1 VATMATKF
9 LATKFFETSIKTTA
23 FITSLLFCLLSL
35 AIFAEDG
42 AKKESLKELEMA
54 SKMVKSSIGADK
66 NSKGKDTGTDTKDI
80 KEVFLENTTTTNN
93 TANTNIE
100 GIGVGNITSQQTPK
114 TIPSVDPV
122 SKDSINNVIDGDVI
136 KDVEIT
142 KGKAVKKSKATK
154 AIDGIIER
162 SFADNEQINVVL
174 SNRDINRV
182 LVKGDKIQSVNG
194 PTGLYMAKND
204 PLGSAYISSYGDST
218 FTVFVST
225 SKGHNFSLLVMP
237 RATPGRTIILEPTTP
252 SLLTARFE
260 EIESYQK
267 VLITFIKAMINN
279 EMGEDYTYEEEKS
292 KKSKKIDF
300 YGMADIKQI
309 ASYSGSHLLGIV
321 SEIKN
326 KSKKSITLK
335 PSYFYQ
341 PGVKA
346 VALSNQTI
354 APSAIGLLYQ
364 VISRD

>member
-1 VATMATKF
+1 MVTKF
-9 LATKFFETSIKTTA
+9 LKVGIKKTIFTMC
-23 FITSLLFCLLSL
+23 LLFCLLSP

-42 AKKESLKELEMA
+42 AKKESLKELEVVA
-54 SKMVKSSIGADK
+54 EIIK
-66 NSKGKDTGTDTKDI
+66 NSTDANKNNKGKDTRTDT
-80 KEVFLENTTTTNN
+80 KEVFLENTTKTNN
-93 TANTNIE
+93 VTNISVE
-100 GIGVGNITSQQTPK
+100 GIGVGNTTSQQVSQ
-114 TIPSVDPV
+114 TIPSVNPA
-122 SKDSINNVIDGDVI
+122 SKDHVANASDVNTA
-136 KDVEIT
+136 KDSEIT
-142 KGKAVKKSKATK
+142 KEKAVKKSKAVK
-154 AIDGIIER
+154 GVDGVKEV

-204 PLGSAYISSYGDST
+204 AFGSAYISTYGEST

-237 RATPGRTIILEPTTP
+237 RATAGRTIILEPTTP

-260 EIESYQK
+260 ETEGYQK
-267 VLITFIKAMINN
+267 VLVTFIKAMINN

-300 YGMADIKQI
+300 YGVADIKQI

-326 KSKKSITLK
+326 KTKTPITLK

-341 PGVKA
+341 PGVRA

-364 VISRD
+364 VISRN

>member
-1 VATMATKF
+1 MVTKF
-9 LATKFFETSIKTTA
+9 LKAGVKKTIFTMCL
-23 FITSLLFCLLSL
+23 SFCLLSP

-42 AKKESLKELEMA
+42 AKKESLKELEVVA
-54 SKMVKSSIGADK
+54 EIIK
-66 NSKGKDTGTDTKDI
+66 NSTDANKNNKGKDTGTDTK
-80 KEVFLENTTTTNN
+80 EVFLENTIKTNN
-93 TANTNIE
+93 VTNVSVE
-100 GIGVGNITSQQTPK
+100 GIGIGNTTSQQVSQ
-114 TIPSVDPV
+114 TIPSVNPV
-122 SKDSINNVIDGDVI
+122 SKDHVANAGDIDTA
-136 KDVEIT
+136 KNSKFT
-142 KGKAVKKSKATK
+142 KEKVVKKSKTTK
-154 AIDGIIER
+154 AIDGVIEK

-204 PLGSAYISSYGDST
+204 ALGSAYISTYGEST

-260 EIESYQK
+260 ETESYQK
-267 VLITFIKAMINN
+267 VLVTFIKAMINN

-300 YGMADIKQI
+300 YGVADIKQI

-326 KSKKSITLK
+326 KTKNPITLK

-341 PGVKA
+341 PGVRA

-354 APSAIGLLYQ
+354 APSAVGLLYQ